1 MLTFSLYSISNA
13 YSSIPGTE
21 SSSACI
27 TYDPNDNIITITCKS
42 ATLTDI
48 DNQLKD
54 PDILQIENI
63 ASKVWL
69 LNAGIVIENQAHS
82 ILIRLIHHG

>member
-1 MLTFSLYSISNA
+1 MSNA

-27 TYDPNDNIITITCKS
+27 TYDPNDNIITIICKS